1 MVATL
6 EEAFGTRTLRR
17 KSCKKDLKDTDYR
30 FNNSSN
36 VFHEKYFDDNVNIN
50 SNDIQYKPKSSH
62 PSRNKIPRILL
73 NDSAEPI
80 KLANIPIDMSGEGT
94 LDDGNYSLA
103 PGSAA
108 ENQFFN
114 PKSELS
120 NPSNLNQ
127 YINEVG
133 EDEMEDE
140 MDERVEEGMI
150 DYQTFEQGVKK
161 SIEDLSNKINM
172 LLSNRDSLTYPLSNS
187 ADVILY
193 IFTGIFFLFLF
204 DMAVKIGKMRR

>member
-17 KSCKKDLKDTDYR
+17 KSCKKDLKETDYR
-30 FNNSSN
+30 FNNSTN
-36 VFHEKYFDDNVNIN
+36 VYHEKYFDDNVNIN
-50 SNDIQYKPKSSH
+50 SNDIQYQPKSSH

-73 NDSAEPI
+73 DNSSEPI
-80 KLANIPIDMSGEGT
+80 KLANIPIDMSGTGT

-103 PGSAA
+103 PGSDA
-108 ENQFFN
+108 EQQFFN
-114 PKSELS
+114 PKRELS
-120 NPSNLNQ
+120 NPSKLNQ
-127 YINEVG
+127 YIDEVG
-133 EDEMEDE
+133 EEMEDE
-140 MDERVEEGMI
+140 MDGPIEEGMI